1 MPLFNYSPAED
12 ASQAFGQIPSA
23 IGNGQYRGMELGEQ
37 RARDQANF
45 YIQQMTQQRM
55 LEELKMRM
63 QEAQQTQQY
72 RSNEQQ
78 LGQSRLDEDKHR
90 HNAMMNEFAIKYHQ
104 TKMKNDLE
112 GKGKFK
118 PLPGTDML
126 YNDVT
131 GETKK
136 IDGGATI
143 GGRGAG
149 GASGPNNGLLK
160 VNPASVMN
168 SYAPILGEAAANP
181 GMLNPTNK
189 MYSPGFNSQYSSATN
204 LQQQLTGK
212 VLGGLGQPQLGQA
225 PGGVPP
231 QGQPGSTGT
240 PMPQGPMGGTNTPPP
255 PMQRFRFDPNT
266 GQLVPL

>member
-12 ASQAFGQIPSA
+12 ASQAFGQIPAA

-78 LGQSRLDEDKHR
+78 LGQERLGEER
-90 HNAMMNEFAIKYHQ
+90 HQHNNMMNEFAIKYHQ
-104 TKMKNDLE
+104 TKMKNDLAA
-112 GKGKFK
+112 KGVWK
-118 PLPGTDML
+118 PFPQAGIM
-126 YNDVT
+126 YNTVT
-131 GETKK
+131 GETKP
-136 IDGGATI
+136 IDVKGKGADT
-143 GGRGAG
+143 
-149 GASGPNNGLLK
+149 SGLLK
-160 VNPASVMN
+160 VNPSSVMN

-204 LQQQLTGK
+204 LQQQLADK
-212 VLGGLGQPQLGQA
+212 VLGGLGQPQLGQP
-225 PGGVPP
+225 PGGMPSQGPPMPGMGPGGGMPTNMPP
-231 QGQPGSTGT
+231 QQP
-240 PMPQGPMGGTNTPPP
+240 
-255 PMQRFRFDPNT
+255 QRFRFDPNT
-266 GQLVPL
+266 GQLTPAQ